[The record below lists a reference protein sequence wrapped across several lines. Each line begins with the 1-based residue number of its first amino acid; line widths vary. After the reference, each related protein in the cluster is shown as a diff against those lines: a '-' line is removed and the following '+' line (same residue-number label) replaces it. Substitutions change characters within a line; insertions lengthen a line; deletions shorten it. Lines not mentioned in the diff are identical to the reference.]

1 MGHDGDEP
9 PVAVRQGPAV
19 GTGAPSK
26 RRRRKRRGKRSRWPY
41 AAARETTD
49 AAETAVK
56 GGNGGAKSERSAAA
70 PAKGNG
76 RPNAGGARGASGKG
90 AQKSQ
95 QKQGPS
101 QGANRGEAKNT
112 QGRRDAGPKPGGEVP
127 KADRSDGASVG
138 GSPGQGADRAR
149 HDREAAYA
157 SGARVGQ
164 AGVRFGSDR
173 GFHTGHPAAHHRR
186 PETRTGFATS
196 PYRVADPAPDGH
208 DLYAAL
214 DLGTNNCRLLVA
226 EPNRAGFHVVDAFSR
241 IVRLG
246 EGLTASGRLSDLAQA
261 RAIEA
266 LHICRTKLEAR
277 GVNRARLVATEACR
291 IAENGADFIARVA
304 EETGLALEVVSRET
318 EARLAVAGCA
328 SLIDW
333 ESDGVLL
340 FDIGGGSSELVWL
353 DLKRYGKHEDLTRHI
368 RAWTSLPVGVVTL
381 SERHGGVV
389 VDHRVFEEMVR
400 DVDGMLDGLVEGPD
414 LSQALANGEFHMLGT
429 SGTVTTLAGVHLG
442 LKRYDRRRVDG
453 VWLADSEVSDMIG
466 QLLEMTFAERIAN
479 PCIGADR
486 ADLVLAGCAILEAIR
501 RRWPCER
508 LRVADR
514 GLREGILTEMMAADG
529 VWRRPNHHRD
539 HGHYSH
545 HGRSRD

>member
-49 AAETAVK
+49 AAETA
-56 GGNGGAKSERSAAA
+56 AKSGSGIAKAERPPAA
-70 PAKGNG
+70 PAKGNV
-76 RPNAGGARGASGKG
+76 RSNAGSARGAAGKSAG
-90 AQKSQ
+90 KSQ
-95 QKQGPS
+95 HKQGQSPAS
-101 QGANRGEAKNT
+101 GRGDGAVST
-112 QGRRDAGPKPGGEVP
+112 GRHDADAKPGAAAP
-127 KADRSDGASVG
+127 AQPARSGNA
-138 GSPGQGADRAR
+138 GSANGSIGQGGDRAVA
-149 HDREAAYA
+149 HAAN
-157 SGARVGQ
+157 ARDSQ
-164 AGVRFGSDR
+164 FAGHTPLHR
-173 GFHTGHPAAHHRR
+173 GYGGGHPAPQLRR
-186 PETRTGFATS
+186 SDPRTGFAAG
-196 PYRVADPAPDGH
+196 PYRVAAPAPDGH

-304 EETGLALEVVSRET
+304 EETGLTLEVVSRET

-333 ESDGVLL
+333 QSDGVLL

-353 DLKRYGKHEDLTRHI
+353 DLKRHGKHEDLTRHI

-529 VWRRPNHHRD
+529 VWRRPNQHRD
-539 HGHYSH
+539 HGHSSH